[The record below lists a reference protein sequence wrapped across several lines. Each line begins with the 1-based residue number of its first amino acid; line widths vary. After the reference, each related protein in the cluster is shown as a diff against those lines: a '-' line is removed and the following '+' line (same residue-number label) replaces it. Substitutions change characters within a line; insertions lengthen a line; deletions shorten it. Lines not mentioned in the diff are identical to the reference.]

1 MIDAIEEWLRG
12 CLGVTKI
19 PLAYVI
25 RPEEAV
31 LPEVLDPPSHY
42 ASTVLELVSRAP
54 IRDTFG
60 AYTPDYLKDREL
72 VWQKLSALTR
82 PHDCWSYVRPAQKAT
97 DGREAFIKLQSHY
110 LGMNNANNMAA
121 EAEFRLQ
128 HARYQGEQR
137 RWNFEQYVKSHI
149 DQHHILNNLHEYG
162 YSGIDEWSKVRYLVG
177 GIHTNAFDA
186 VKTRIMS
193 DASLRC
199 DFEGCINLFKDF
211 IKQQRTGNDA
221 QEREA
226 KVAAAQRTAQFGGH
240 DGREG
245 NPEQLV
251 EDRYYTRQEYAKL
264 SNAAKDGLR
273 LKRLKRGHVSGEGS
287 PPQPNKK
294 VKTDLSQRE
303 IMALANK
310 VHWLSMENEQANEE
324 EDAPMEQA
332 PVAQAPPIPPI
343 TNRLHSALRRK
354 K

>member
-1 MIDAIEEWLRG
+1 M
-12 CLGVTKI
+12 
-19 PLAYVI
+19 
-25 RPEEAV
+25 
-31 LPEVLDPPSHY
+31 
-42 ASTVLELVSRAP
+42 
-54 IRDTFG
+54 
-60 AYTPDYLKDREL
+60 
-72 VWQKLSALTR
+72 WQKLSALTR

-110 LGMNNANNMAA
+110 LGVNNANNMAA

-137 RWNFEQYVKSHI
+137 RWNFEQYVKSHV
-149 DQHHILNNLHEYG
+149 DQHHILNNLREYG

-287 PPQPNKK
+287 PPQSNKK